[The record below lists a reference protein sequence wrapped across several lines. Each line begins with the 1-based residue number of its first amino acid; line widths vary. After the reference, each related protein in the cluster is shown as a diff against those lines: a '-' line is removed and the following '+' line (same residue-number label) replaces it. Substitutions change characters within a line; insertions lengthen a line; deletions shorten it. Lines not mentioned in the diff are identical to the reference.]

1 MFEFFAQHPVI
12 GIIFILTSLYFIQY
26 LFALIFKIDIYRGLY
41 DDNFELKNPYEK
53 KNPHYIDKSESE
65 NEAERIDFEIYD
77 LEERIEY
84 LEDKLN
90 DLKPRIDIYKEQGNT
105 REAEETEA
113 ETYSFKTEILH
124 NKELIIKLKKEL
136 KKAIGSDGAHYN
148 KFRDL
153 FKK

>member
-1 MFEFFAQHPVI
+1 MFEFFAQHPGI
-12 GIIFILTSLYFIQY
+12 GIIFILSSLYFIQY
-26 LFALIFKIDIYRGLY
+26 LFALIFKIDIYRGFY

-53 KNPHYIDKSESE
+53 NNPDYIEKSEIQ
-65 NEAERIDFEIYD
+65 NEVERIDYEIYELD
-77 LEERIEY
+77 ERIKY

-90 DLKPRIDIYKEQGNT
+90 DLKPRIDLYKEQGNA

-113 ETYSFKTEILH
+113 ETYSFKTEISH

-136 KKAIGSDGAHYN
+136 KKAIGSEGAHYN
-148 KFRDL
+148 KTSDL